1 MWKEIQ
7 KQEGMMATLSWFVSK
22 LGECSMPSY
31 MILRKAYGFQ
41 WQVEVAF
48 HELKSMATLVPL
60 KHEEEL

>member
-1 MWKEIQ
+1 
-7 KQEGMMATLSWFVSK
+7 
-22 LGECSMPSY
+22 